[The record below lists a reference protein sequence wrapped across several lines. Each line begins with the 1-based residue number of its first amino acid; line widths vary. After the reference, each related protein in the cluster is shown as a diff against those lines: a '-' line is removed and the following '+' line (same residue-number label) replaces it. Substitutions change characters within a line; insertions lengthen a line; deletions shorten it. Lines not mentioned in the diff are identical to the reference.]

1 MRKEEKDERWA
12 ERRKE
17 RINTSVRKQLELK
30 FGQSNV
36 RKQID
41 QRLFD
46 TVIVIL
52 NHSLEKK
59 KEREK
64 EGKGIISKKEQK
76 E

>member
-1 MRKEEKDERWA
+1 MRKEEKDERWV

-59 KEREK
+59 ERER
-64 EGKGIISKKEQK
+64 KGRKGDYK
-76 E
+76 